1 MRAGFLIVFLLLINS
16 SAVRS
21 MEKIHTIIDYNH
33 GLAIS
38 LALSDFN
45 EIQNID
51 HEGYSLLLAEDSEFY
66 VVTFFESN
74 LEQGVRGGR
83 GQKRH
88 LQA

>member
-1 MRAGFLIVFLLLINS
+1 
-16 SAVRS
+16 

-74 LEQGVRGGR
+74 LEQGVRGGGGKSVTYKLNKLTLLMEKQEIKFSR
-83 GQKRH
+83 
-88 LQA
+88 